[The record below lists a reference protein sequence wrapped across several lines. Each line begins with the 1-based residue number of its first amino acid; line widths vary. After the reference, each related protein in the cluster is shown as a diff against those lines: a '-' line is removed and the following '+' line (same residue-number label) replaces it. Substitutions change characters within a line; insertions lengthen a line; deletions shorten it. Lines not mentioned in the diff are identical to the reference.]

1 MYVIDVSA
9 LREPHLRSV
18 LQSSVV
24 DAVQQTH
31 LVFLDQIVQLLRSS
45 FHPLSHVRLLLVGVF
60 EVRFEEARVVVE
72 SGESV
77 AGALEQR
84 REFAREGLAGV
95 GKVCERVAVMADE
108 LAPLAQ
114 KHVARPTHLCQRLSV
129 RVATHRLL
137 AAHLLNA
144 GSIAQHGQ
152 VDEQVAAREFGF
164 AVSDCALAAEVV
176 STVQTPT
183 GGCHV
188 LRVDGRT
195 VVTLPHCVRPKSAD
209 FNQRF
214 LHVNKITTYL
224 FDAP

>member
-1 MYVIDVSA
+1 
-9 LREPHLRSV
+9 
-18 LQSSVV
+18 
-24 DAVQQTH
+24 
-31 LVFLDQIVQLLRSS
+31 
-45 FHPLSHVRLLLVGVF
+45 
-60 EVRFEEARVVVE
+60 
-72 SGESV
+72 
-77 AGALEQR
+77 
-84 REFAREGLAGV
+84 
-95 GKVCERVAVMADE
+95 MADE

-114 KHVARPTHLCQRLSV
+114 KHVARPTHLRQRLSV

-137 AAHLLNA
+137 AAHLLSA

-188 LRVDGRT
+188 LCVDGRT

-209 FNQRF
+209 FNQRC

-224 FDAP
+224 FYAVKLHWRISYEKVVFLSRLLTVDGRFMVICALWASE